1 MKFFNKKIISGAI
14 ALVTLFSFILP
25 ALATQT
31 ENARSVTLGFTDI
44 EAREV
49 KNITY
54 QIVGVTLSGEDD
66 SFDINSTGVYVKFDS
81 EQYQIARIVAGEI
94 PAYTEEDDF
103 GETQSYEIA
112 LNPYSLDDANQ
123 DGYLGIIYTDT
134 SYHNHTISNGQTIA
148 TLWFAPTEN
157 TTADL
162 ALSFKIDGQTN
173 RVGYLNDKQQE
184 YYNVNDDAS
193 IPTEAATNTPTPTE
207 AATNTPTPTEAATN
221 TPTPTETPTDT
232 TPTPTEAPTDTTPT
246 PTEAATNTPTPTETP
261 TDTTPTPT
269 EVPTDTTPTPTEAAT
284 NTPTPTEV
292 PTPTDTMPTPVAP
305 DTAPG
310 GCYVAT
316 AVYGSYNNPQ
326 VWTLRRFRDNALAKT
341 WQGRLFIRAYYTVSP
356 TAVKLF
362 GDTEW
367 FNNLW
372 RGQLDNF
379 VAGLQAQG
387 YASTPYQDIAW

>member
-103 GETQSYEIA
+103 GDTQSYEIA
-112 LNPYSLDDANQ
+112 LNPYSMDDANQ

-157 TTADL
+157 MTADL
-162 ALSFKIDGQTN
+162 ALSFKVDGQTN
-173 RVGYLNDKQQE
+173 RVGYLNDNTQE

-207 AATNTPTPTEAATN
+207 A
-221 TPTPTETPTDT
+221 PTDT
-232 TPTPTEAPTDTTPT
+232 T
-246 PTEAATNTPTPTETP
+246 
-261 TDTTPTPT
+261 
-269 EVPTDTTPTPTEAAT
+269 
-284 NTPTPTEV
+284 

-310 GCYVAT
+310 GCYIAT

-362 GDTEW
+362 GDAEW
-367 FNNLW
+367 FKNLW
-372 RGQLDNF
+372 REPLNDL